1 MTEYRVRVSGIS
13 SRVDQDLLQKT
24 FGKGVSLTDVALK
37 GSAAILVSLVRG
49 RS

>member
-13 SRVDQDLLQKT
+13 SRVDQDMIQKS
-24 FGKGVSLTDVALK
+24 FGKVGMLIDVALK
-37 GSAAILVSLVRG
+37 GSTAILVRLVRG